1 MNEVEIPLK
10 ITGISAIKAELRAL
24 KGEIA
29 NATDPQEVQRLAQEA
44 GVLADK
50 IKDANEQVQIFTSGS
65 KFESVSNSFGQMKN
79 DLLSL
84 DFEGAA
90 QKAQVFNQT
99 VGSLSSKD
107 IQGGFRGL
115 ISTVVTLGKTFV
127 QFGIALLANPL
138 FLLVAVIV
146 AIVTAVVSF
155 LNKLGFL
162 KKAFEIIMIP
172 INLIIEGFKALTD
185 FLGITDHAG
194 EEAAANEKARQE
206 ELMHQKEMA
215 AAQQQMFFD
224 ATVSQYDREIALMEA
239 QGKDTRELT
248 KLKIEASIANM
259 KQKKLELDEDIKFY
273 ELRVEG
279 EKKIAALAEIA
290 KQSEKTLLDLKKQRQ
305 EADQAILDSQN
316 QLQINEI
323 NNAKKDVE
331 SIEERQK
338 AYKAYKK
345 DRLDAARTAKDLE
358 LELEEDGAQKE
369 IRLNKLKYD
378 RLIADLYTNENLK
391 ASEQKKLRA
400 LYEKI
405 RDEEEQKIRQK
416 QTDAL
421 LKAEDEQFIQL
432 QMLRSTLKEKEVLQK
447 QLEFE
452 AAIEKAKGNA
462 ELEKALFEQLKID
475 IAAIGK
481 KYDDQDIE
489 NKKEKAAKEKEIIDA
504 QIQAEQALFD
514 ARLGFA
520 QGLVSNLAGLVTKNK
535 KIANALFLT
544 EKALAIAQIVVN
556 TSREISGYLANPTW
570 SLMPDGGAAIKTANI
585 TAAKIRAATSIGTIV
600 ATSLSKFMG
609 GGGGA
614 DVSSG
619 PNPSGGDG
627 GGKGVTATTSTQT
640 ATPSV
645 TLFGQPNQ
653 FNNLGNNN
661 QQQNNQ
667 TITVNAIVSETQ
679 ITDVQNKI
687 ANIKKN
693 AEL

>member
-29 NATDPQEVQRLAQEA
+29 NATDPKEVQRLAQEA

-50 IKDANEQVQIFTSGS
+50 LKDANEQVQVFTSGS
-65 KFESVSNSFGQMKN
+65 KFESVSKSFGAMKN

-90 QKAQVFNQT
+90 EKAKTFQNT
-99 VGSLSSKD
+99 VKSVGSKD
-107 IQGGFRGL
+107 ISGALRGL
-115 ISTVVTLGKTFV
+115 GSMITTVGTTFV
-127 QFGIALLANPL
+127 QMGAAILANPI
-138 FLLVAVIV
+138 FLIAAVIAAV
-146 AIVTAVVSF
+146 VTAVVVF
-155 LNKLGFL
+155 LDKIGFLEAALAAAAYPIQLLIDTFKKLADWLGFT
-162 KKAFEIIMIP
+162 
-172 INLIIEGFKALTD
+172 NY
-185 FLGITDHAG
+185 AG
-194 EEAAANEKARQE
+194 EENRKKEEERARAAEERRQKEQEDLQKQKDMFE
-206 ELMHQKEMA
+206 ELRKEKERQIA
-215 AAQQQMFFD
+215 A
-224 ATVSQYDREIALMEA
+224 DRKLTESKIALLEA
-239 QGKDTRELT
+239 QGKSSDNI
-248 KLKIEASIANM
+248 K
-259 KQKKLELDEDIKFY
+259 KKLIDNDI
-273 ELRVEG
+273 
-279 EKKIAALAEIA
+279 AIA
-290 KQSEKTLLDLKKQRQ
+290 KSKVEMAKQVDKTMKGLLGSSSRDFFNYDLANAQLALNEALTVQADFQSEQV
-305 EADQAILDSQN
+305 
-316 QLQINEI
+316 
-323 NNAKKDVE
+323 AKAKE
-331 SIEERQK
+331 YR
-338 AYKAYKK
+338 AN
-345 DRLDAARTAKDLE
+345 RLDAARTAKDLE

-378 RLIADLYTNENLK
+378 RLIFDLKENENLK
-391 ASEQKKLRA
+391 EAEKKKLRA

-432 QMLRSTLKEKEVLQK
+432 QMLRSTAKEKEVLQK

>member
-345 DRLDAARTAKDLE
+345 DRLDAARTATDLE
-358 LELEEDGAQKE
+358 LDLMKEGTEKELK
-369 IRLNKLKYD
+369 LNQLKYD
-378 RLIADLYTNENLK
+378 RLIADLKRNENLNN
-391 ASEQKKLRA
+391 Q
-400 LYEKI
+400 EKI
-405 RDEEEQKIRQK
+405 KLTNLYLKIQEEQAKKIRQK
-416 QTDAL
+416 EID
-421 LKAEDEQFIQL
+421 DI
-432 QMLRSTLKEKEVLQK
+432 QK
-447 QLEFE
+447 QADAIAQKLEE
-452 AAIEKAKGNA
+452 IEKAKIAKKQEANLIEANRRVEARLLIDEITQTEYEKELSDLQTQLAQRLALVTGNA
-462 ELEKALFEQLKID
+462 QQEATVRADFARQSRLLEINEAEKRRQAILNIATSMNEGLTHLGTLFIKDQKKLEKF
-475 IAAIGK
+475 
-481 KYDDQDIE
+481 
-489 NKKEKAAKEKEIIDA
+489 NKAAALIQIGIDTARAISSLVAASQANPLNGVTFGGAGAA
-504 QIQAEQALFD
+504 QYVT
-514 ARLGFA
+514 
-520 QGLVSNLAGLVTKNK
+520 GLVQILSNMARAK
-535 KIANALFLT
+535 
-544 EKALAIAQIVVN
+544 QIL
-556 TSREISGYLANPTW
+556 SNPSTPP
-570 SLMPDGGAAIKTANI
+570 PDSPPPPAPN
-585 TAAKIRAATSIGTIV
+585 
-600 ATSLSKFMG
+600 G
-609 GGGGA
+609 GGGG
-614 DVSSG
+614 
-619 PNPSGGDG
+619 
-627 GGKGVTATTSTQT
+627 TTTTSTQT

-661 QQQNNQ
+661 QQDNNQ

>member
-29 NATDPQEVQRLAQEA
+29 NATDPKEVQRLAQEA

-50 IKDANEQVQIFTSGS
+50 LKDANEQVQVFTSGS
-65 KFESVSNSFGQMKN
+65 KFESVSKSFGAMKN

-90 QKAQVFNQT
+90 EKAKTFQNT
-99 VGSLSSKD
+99 VKSVGSKD
-107 IQGGFRGL
+107 ISGALRGL
-115 ISTVVTLGKTFV
+115 GSMITTVGTTFV
-127 QFGIALLANPL
+127 QMGAAILANPI
-138 FLLVAVIV
+138 FLIAAVIAAV
-146 AIVTAVVSF
+146 VTAVVVF
-155 LNKLGFL
+155 LDKIGFLEAALAAAAYPIQLLIDTFKKLADWLGFT
-162 KKAFEIIMIP
+162 
-172 INLIIEGFKALTD
+172 NY
-185 FLGITDHAG
+185 AG
-194 EEAAANEKARQE
+194 EENRKKEEERARAAEERRQKEQEDLQKQKDMFE
-206 ELMHQKEMA
+206 ELRKEKERQIA
-215 AAQQQMFFD
+215 A
-224 ATVSQYDREIALMEA
+224 DRKLTESKIALLEA
-239 QGKDTRELT
+239 QGKSSDNI
-248 KLKIEASIANM
+248 K
-259 KQKKLELDEDIKFY
+259 KKLIDNDI
-273 ELRVEG
+273 
-279 EKKIAALAEIA
+279 AIA
-290 KQSEKTLLDLKKQRQ
+290 KSKVEMAKQVDKTMKGLLGSSSRDFFNYDLANAQLALNEALTVQADFQSEQV
-305 EADQAILDSQN
+305 
-316 QLQINEI
+316 
-323 NNAKKDVE
+323 AKAKE
-331 SIEERQK
+331 YR
-338 AYKAYKK
+338 AN
-345 DRLDAARTAKDLE
+345 RLDAARTAKDLE
-358 LELEEDGAQKE
+358 LELEEEGAQKE

-378 RLIADLYTNENLK
+378 RLIADLKTNENLK
-391 ASEQKKLRA
+391 EAERKKLKD

-432 QMLRSTLKEKEVLQK
+432 QMLRSTAKEKEVLQK